1 MHITASSCKI
11 MNVEATP
18 DFTEAFPSERR
29 QRILDL
35 LQHEGKVVTAELPS
49 RLKVSIDTI
58 RRDLNQ
64 LAREGLI
71 QRVHGGG
78 LPASPALKPVLQRQF
93 GAQDEKQAVAVK
105 AAQLIQNGIVIF
117 MDGGTTAVEVAR
129 AIDPQ
134 MKFTLITHSPRAAL
148 ALLERGS
155 HAEVIL
161 LGGRID
167 RHELVTISPATV
179 TEIRKFRADLF
190 FMGICSIHPALGIT
204 CRTLEDLEL
213 KRAMSEA
220 SLEVVGLATSE
231 KLGTAA
237 PMVLG
242 PVSMLHYL
250 VTDAPGDMT
259 GPYVRFGMTII

>member
-1 MHITASSCKI
+1 
-11 MNVEATP
+11 MNIEAMSALG
-18 DFTEAFPSERR
+18 EIFPSERR
-29 QRILDL
+29 QRILGL
-35 LQHEGKVVTAELPS
+35 LQQEGKVVTADLTA

-93 GAQDEKQAVAVK
+93 GGQDKKQEVAAK
-105 AAQLIQNGIVIF
+105 AAQLIQNGVVAFI
-117 MDGGTTAVEVAR
+117 DSGTTAVEVAR
-129 AIDPQ
+129 AIDTR
-134 MKFTLITHSPRAAL
+134 MEFTLITHNPRAAL

-155 HAEVIL
+155 RAEVIL

-220 SLEVVGLATSE
+220 SAEVVGLATSE

-237 PMVLG
+237 PMLLG
-242 PVSMLHYL
+242 PVSILHYL
-250 VTDAPGDMT
+250 VTDAPAEMT
-259 GPYVRFGMTII
+259 DPYVHFGMTIV

>member
-1 MHITASSCKI
+1 
-11 MNVEATP
+11 MNIEAMP
-18 DFTEAFPSERR
+18 DSIEIFPSERR
-29 QRILDL
+29 QKILEL
-35 LQHEGKVVTAELPS
+35 LQQEGKVVTAELTM

-93 GAQDEKQAVAVK
+93 GEQTEKQAVAVK
-105 AAQLIQNGIVIF
+105 AAQLVQNGVVVFI
-117 MDGGTTAVEVAR
+117 DSGTTAVEVAR
-129 AIDPQ
+129 AVDPQ
-134 MKFTLITHSPRAAL
+134 MEFTVITHNPRAAL

-155 HAEVIL
+155 RAEVIL
-161 LGGRID
+161 LGGRMD
-167 RHELVTISPATV
+167 PHELVTVSPSTV
-179 TEIRKFRADLF
+179 TEIRRFRADLF

-220 SLEVVGLATSE
+220 SAEVVGLATSE

-259 GPYVRFGMTII
+259 SPYVRFGMTII

>member
-1 MHITASSCKI
+1 MS
-11 MNVEATP
+11 VEAIP
-18 DFTEAFPSERR
+18 DFADIFPSERR
-29 QRILDL
+29 QRILGLL
-35 LQHEGKVVTAELPS
+35 LQEGKVVTAELTS

-64 LAREGLI
+64 LAHEGLI

-93 GAQDEKQAVAVK
+93 GGQDKKQAVAVK
-105 AAQLIQNGIVIF
+105 AAQLVQNGIVAF
-117 MDGGTTAVEVAR
+117 MDSGTTAVEVAR
-129 AIDPQ
+129 AVDPQ
-134 MKFTLITHSPRAAL
+134 IEFTLITHNPRAAL

-155 HAEVIL
+155 RAEVIL

-167 RHELVTISPATV
+167 RHELVTISPSTV

-220 SLEVVGLATSE
+220 SAEVVGLATSE

-242 PVSMLHYL
+242 PVAMLHYL
-250 VTDAPGDMT
+250 VTDASGEIT
-259 GPYVRFGMTII
+259 GAYDRYGMTIV

>member
-1 MHITASSCKI
+1 
-11 MNVEATP
+11 MNIETIP
-18 DFTEAFPSERR
+18 ISEEIFPSERR
-29 QRILDL
+29 QKILFV
-35 LQHEGKVVTAELPS
+35 LQQEGKVVAAELTG

-64 LAREGLI
+64 LAQEGLI

-78 LPASPALKPVLQRQF
+78 LPASPALNPVLQRQSR
-93 GAQDEKQAVAVK
+93 GQQPKQAVAEK
-105 AAQLIQNGIVIF
+105 AAQLIRNGAVVF
-117 MDGGTTAVEVAR
+117 MDAGTTAVGLAF

-134 MKFTLITHSPRAAL
+134 MEFTLITHNPRAAL

-155 HAEVIL
+155 RAEVIL

-167 RHELVTISPATV
+167 RHELVTISPSTI

-190 FMGICSIHPALGIT
+190 FMGICSIHPGLGIT

-213 KRAMSEA
+213 KRAMSEVSA
-220 SLEVVGLATSE
+220 EIVGLATAE

-250 VTDAPGDMT
+250 VTDASSEAT
-259 GPYVRFGMTII
+259 GAYGRFGITIL

>member
-1 MHITASSCKI
+1 
-11 MNVEATP
+11 MNIEAMP
-18 DFTEAFPSERR
+18 ELSEIFPSERR
-29 QRILDL
+29 QRILGL
-35 LQHEGKVVTAELPS
+35 LQQEGKVVTADLTT

-93 GAQDEKQAVAVK
+93 GAQDRKQEVAVK
-105 AAQLIQNGIVIF
+105 AAQLIQNGLVAFI
-117 MDGGTTAVEVAR
+117 DSGTTAVEVAR

-134 MKFTLITHSPRAAL
+134 MEFTLITHSPRAAL

-155 HAEVIL
+155 RAEVIL

-167 RHELVTISPATV
+167 RHELVTISPSTV

-190 FMGICSIHPALGIT
+190 FMGICSIHPGLGIT

-220 SLEVVGLATSE
+220 SAEVVGLATSE

-237 PMVLG
+237 PMLLG
-242 PVSMLHYL
+242 PVSILHYL
-250 VTDAPGDMT
+250 VTDAPTEMT
-259 GPYVRFGMTII
+259 DPYVRFGMTIV

>member
-1 MHITASSCKI
+1 
-11 MNVEATP
+11 MNVEAIP
-18 DFTEAFPSERR
+18 DFGETFPSERR
-29 QRILDL
+29 QRILAFL
-35 LQHEGKVVTAELPS
+35 KQEGKVVTAELTN

-78 LPASPALKPVLQRQF
+78 LPTSPALKPVLQRQL
-93 GAQDEKQAVAVK
+93 GGQDKKQAVAVK
-105 AAQLIQNGIVIF
+105 ASQLIQNGIVAF
-117 MDGGTTAVEVAR
+117 VDSGTTAVELTR
-129 AIDPQ
+129 ALDPRLE
-134 MKFTLITHSPRAAL
+134 FTLITHSPRAAL

-167 RHELVTISPATV
+167 RHELVTISPSTV

-213 KRAMSEA
+213 KRAMSESSA
-220 SLEVVGLATSE
+220 EVVGLATSE

-250 VTDAPGDMT
+250 VTDAPSDMT
-259 GPYVRFGMTII
+259 GPYVRFGMTIL

>member
-1 MHITASSCKI
+1 
-11 MNVEATP
+11 MNVPAVP
-18 DFTEAFPSERR
+18 DLTEVFPSERR
-29 QRILDL
+29 RKILGL
-35 LQHEGKVVTAELPS
+35 LQQEGKVVTAELTT

-93 GAQDEKQAVAVK
+93 GAQDAKQEVAAK
-105 AAQLIQNGIVIF
+105 AAKLIQNGLVAF
-117 MDGGTTAVEVAR
+117 VDSGTTAVEVAR

-134 MKFTLITHSPRAAL
+134 MEFTLITHSPRAAL

-155 HAEVIL
+155 RAEVIL

-167 RHELVTISPATV
+167 RHELVTISPSTV

-190 FMGICSIHPALGIT
+190 LMGICSIHPVLGIT
-204 CRTLEDLEL
+204 CRTLEDLEI

-220 SLEVVGLATSE
+220 SAEVAGLATAE
-231 KLGTAA
+231 KLGTGA

-250 VTDAPGDMT
+250 VTDASGEIT
-259 GPYVRFGMTII
+259 REFGRFGVTIL

>member
-1 MHITASSCKI
+1 
-11 MNVEATP
+11 V
-18 DFTEAFPSERR
+18 F
-29 QRILDL
+29 
-35 LQHEGKVVTAELPS
+35 
-49 RLKVSIDTI
+49 ID
-58 RRDLNQ
+58 
-64 LAREGLI
+64 
-71 QRVHGGG
+71 
-78 LPASPALKPVLQRQF
+78 S
-93 GAQDEKQAVAVK
+93 
-105 AAQLIQNGIVIF
+105 
-117 MDGGTTAVEVAR
+117 GTTAVEVAR

-134 MKFTLITHSPRAAL
+134 MEFTLITHNPRAAL

-155 HAEVIL
+155 RAEVIL

-167 RHELVTISPATV
+167 RHELVTTSPTAV
-179 TEIRKFRADLF
+179 TEIRKYRADLF
-190 FMGICSIHPALGIT
+190 FMGICSIHSGLGIT

-220 SLEVVGLATSE
+220 SAEVAGLATSE

-259 GPYVRFGMTII
+259 GPYLRFGVTIV

>member
-1 MHITASSCKI
+1 
-11 MNVEATP
+11 MNIDAMP
-18 DFTEAFPSERR
+18 DLTEIFPSERR
-29 QRILDL
+29 QRILGL
-35 LQHEGKVVTAELPS
+35 LQQEGKVVTAELTG
-49 RLKVSIDTI
+49 RLNVSIDTI

-78 LPASPALKPVLQRQF
+78 LPTSPALKPVLQRQF
-93 GAQDEKQAVAVK
+93 GGQDKKQAVAAK
-105 AAQLIQNGIVIF
+105 ASQLIQNGIVAFI
-117 MDGGTTAVEVAR
+117 DSGTTAVEVAR

-134 MKFTLITHSPRAAL
+134 MEFTLITHNPRAAL

-155 HAEVIL
+155 RAEVIL

-167 RHELVTISPATV
+167 RHELVTISPTTV

-190 FMGICSIHPALGIT
+190 FMGICSIHPGLGVT

-220 SLEVVGLATSE
+220 SAEVVGLATSE

-259 GPYVRFGMTII
+259 GPYVRFGMTIL

>member
-1 MHITASSCKI
+1 
-11 MNVEATP
+11 MNVPAVP
-18 DFTEAFPSERR
+18 DLTEVFPSERR
-29 QRILDL
+29 RRILGL
-35 LQHEGKVVTAELPS
+35 LQQEGKVVTAELTA

-78 LPASPALKPVLQRQF
+78 LPTSPALKPVLQRQF
-93 GAQDEKQAVAVK
+93 GEQDKKQSVALK
-105 AAQLIQNGIVIF
+105 AAQLIQNGIVAFI
-117 MDGGTTAVEVAR
+117 DSGTTAVEVAR

-134 MKFTLITHSPRAAL
+134 IEFTLITHSPRAAL

-155 HAEVIL
+155 RAEVIL

-167 RHELVTISPATV
+167 RHELVTTSPTAV
-179 TEIRKFRADLF
+179 TEIRKYRADLF
-190 FMGICSIHPALGIT
+190 FMGICSIHSGLGIT

-220 SLEVVGLATSE
+220 SAEVAGLATSE

-259 GPYVRFGMTII
+259 GPYLRFGVTIV

>member
-1 MHITASSCKI
+1 
-11 MNVEATP
+11 MNVEAISELP
-18 DFTEAFPSERR
+18 EIFPSERR
-29 QRILDL
+29 QLILGL
-35 LQHEGKVVTAELPS
+35 LQQDGKVVAADLTS

-93 GAQDEKQAVAVK
+93 GGQDRKQAIAAK
-105 AAQLIQNGIVIF
+105 AAQLIQNGVVAFI
-117 MDGGTTAVEVAR
+117 DGGSTAVELAR

-134 MKFTLITHSPRAAL
+134 MEFTLITHSPRAAL
-148 ALLERGS
+148 ALLERRS
-155 HAEVIL
+155 CAEVIL

-167 RHELVTISPATV
+167 RHELVTVSPSTV
-179 TEIRKFRADLF
+179 TELRQFRADLF

-204 CRTLEDLEL
+204 CRSLEDLQL

-220 SLEVVGLATSE
+220 SAEVVGLAASE

-250 VTDAPGDMT
+250 VTDAADEVT
-259 GPYVRFGMTII
+259 APYVRFGVTIV

>member
-1 MHITASSCKI
+1 
-11 MNVEATP
+11 MNIAAIQDGE
-18 DFTEAFPSERR
+18 EIFPSERR
-29 QRILDL
+29 QRILGV
-35 LQHEGKVVTAELPS
+35 LQEEGKVVAAEMAG
-49 RLKVSIDTI
+49 RLNVSIDTI

-64 LAREGLI
+64 LAQEGLI

-78 LPASPALKPVLQRQF
+78 LPASPALNPVLQRQF
-93 GAQDEKQAVAVK
+93 HSQTKKLIIAEK
-105 AAQLIQNGIVIF
+105 AAQLIHNGVVVF

-129 AIDPQ
+129 AVDPQ
-134 MKFTLITHSPRAAL
+134 MAFTLITHSLRAAL
-148 ALLERGS
+148 VLAENGS
-155 HAEVIL
+155 RAEIIL

-167 RHELVTISPATV
+167 GHELVTLSPATV

-190 FMGICSIHPALGIT
+190 FMGICSIHPSVGIT

-220 SLEVVGLATSE
+220 SAEVAGLVTAE

-242 PVSMLHYL
+242 PVSILHYL
-250 VTDAPGDMT
+250 VTDAPGEMT
-259 GPYVRFGMTII
+259 REYGRFGVTIL

>member
-1 MHITASSCKI
+1 MEIIPISEEI
-11 MNVEATP
+11 
-18 DFTEAFPSERR
+18 FPSERR
-29 QRILDL
+29 QKILSV
-35 LQHEGKVVTAELPS
+35 LQQEGKVVAAELTG
-49 RLKVSIDTI
+49 RLKVSIDTV

-64 LAREGLI
+64 LAQDGLI

-78 LPASPALKPVLQRQF
+78 LPASPALNPVLQRQF
-93 GAQDEKQAVAVK
+93 RGQQPKQAVAEK
-105 AAQLIQNGIVIF
+105 AAQLVRNGAVVF
-117 MDGGTTAVEVAR
+117 MDAGTTAVGLAL

-134 MKFTLITHSPRAAL
+134 MEFTLITHNPRAAL

-155 HAEVIL
+155 RAEVIL

-167 RHELVTISPATV
+167 QHELVTISPSTI

-190 FMGICSIHPALGIT
+190 FMGICSIHPVLGIT

-220 SLEVVGLATSE
+220 SAEVAGLATAE

-250 VTDAPGDMT
+250 VTDAPSEMT
-259 GPYVRFGMTII
+259 GAYCRVGMAIV

>member
-1 MHITASSCKI
+1 
-11 MNVEATP
+11 MNAEAVP
-18 DFTEAFPSERR
+18 DLTEIFPSERR
-29 QRILDL
+29 QRILGL
-35 LQHEGKVVTAELPS
+35 LQQEGKVVTAELTR
-49 RLKVSIDTI
+49 RLKVSLDTV

-93 GAQDEKQAVAVK
+93 GGQDEKQAVAVK
-105 AAQLIQNGIVIF
+105 AAQLIHNGTVAFI
-117 MDGGTTAVEVAR
+117 DSGTTAVEVAR
-129 AIDPQ
+129 AIDLQ
-134 MKFTLITHSPRAAL
+134 LEFTLITHNPRAAL

-155 HAEVIL
+155 RAEVIL

-167 RHELVTISPATV
+167 RHELVTVSPSTV

-190 FMGICSIHPALGIT
+190 FMGICSIHAALGIT

-213 KRAMSEA
+213 KRAMSETSA
-220 SLEVVGLATSE
+220 EIVGLATSE

-250 VTDAPGDMT
+250 VTDAPSDLT
-259 GPYVRFGMTII
+259 GPYVRFGTTIV

>member
-1 MHITASSCKI
+1 MIVGA
-11 MNVEATP
+11 
-18 DFTEAFPSERR
+18 
-29 QRILDL
+29 
-35 LQHEGKVVTAELPS
+35 LQQEGKVVAAELAN
-49 RLKVSIDTI
+49 RLRVSIDTI

-78 LPASPALKPVLQRQF
+78 LPASPALTPVLHRQF
-93 GAQDEKQAVAVK
+93 NAQDKKQLIAEK
-105 AAQLIQNGIVIF
+105 AAQLVQSGLVVF
-117 MDGGTTAVEVAR
+117 MDSGTTAVEVAR

-134 MKFTLITHSPRAAL
+134 IEFTVITHSPRAAL
-148 ALLERGS
+148 ALADRGS
-155 HAEVIL
+155 RSEIIL

-167 RHELVTISPATV
+167 RHELVTISPSTI

-190 FMGICSIHPALGIT
+190 FMGVCSIHPALGIT
-204 CRTLEDLEL
+204 CRALEDLEL

-220 SLEVVGLATSE
+220 SAEVAGLATAD

-242 PVSMLHYL
+242 PVSMLHFL
-250 VTDAPGDMT
+250 VTDASADIT
-259 GPYVRFGMTII
+259 RDYSRFGVTIL

>member
-1 MHITASSCKI
+1 
-11 MNVEATP
+11 MNIKAMPALSEI
-18 DFTEAFPSERR
+18 FPTERR
-29 QRILDL
+29 QRILGL
-35 LQHEGKVVTAELPS
+35 LKQEGKVVTADLTA

-93 GAQDEKQAVAVK
+93 GGQDKKQEVAVK
-105 AAQLIQNGIVIF
+105 AAQLIQNGVVAFI
-117 MDGGTTAVEVAR
+117 DSGTTAVEVAR

-134 MKFTLITHSPRAAL
+134 MEFTMITHSPRAAL

-155 HAEVIL
+155 RAEVIL

-167 RHELVTISPATV
+167 RHELVTVSPATV

-220 SLEVVGLATSE
+220 SAEVVGLATSE

-237 PMVLG
+237 PMLLG
-242 PVSMLHYL
+242 PVSILHYL
-250 VTDAPGDMT
+250 VTDAPTEMT
-259 GPYVRFGMTII
+259 GPYVRFGMAIV

>member
-1 MHITASSCKI
+1 
-11 MNVEATP
+11 MN
-18 DFTEAFPSERR
+18 TEAIPDSIEIFPSERR
-29 QRILDL
+29 QRILGL
-35 LQHEGKVVTAELPS
+35 LRQEGKVVTAELTS
-49 RLKVSIDTI
+49 RLNVSIDTI

-93 GAQDEKQAVAVK
+93 GEPNAKQAVAVK
-105 AAQLIQNGIVIF
+105 AAQLVQSGAVAF
-117 MDGGTTAVEVAR
+117 VDGGTTAVEVAH
-129 AIDPQ
+129 AVDPQ
-134 MKFTLITHSPRAAL
+134 IEFTLITHNPRAAL

-155 HAEVIL
+155 RAEVIL

-167 RHELVTISPATV
+167 RHELVTISPSTV
-179 TEIRKFRADLF
+179 TEIRKFRAELF

-220 SLEVVGLATSE
+220 SAEVVGLATSE

-250 VTDAPGDMT
+250 VTDAPGDLT

>member
-1 MHITASSCKI
+1 
-11 MNVEATP
+11 MNVTP
-18 DFTEAFPSERR
+18 IHDLEDIFPSERR
-29 QRILDL
+29 QRILGV
-35 LQHEGKVVTAELPS
+35 LQQEGKVVAAELAN
-49 RLKVSIDTI
+49 RLKVSIDTV

-64 LAREGLI
+64 LGQEGLI

-78 LPASPALKPVLQRQF
+78 LPASPALTPVLQRQF
-93 GAQDEKQAVAVK
+93 RSQAPKQAVAEK
-105 AAQLIQNGIVIF
+105 AARLIQNATVVF

-134 MKFTLITHSPRAAL
+134 TEFTMITHNPKAAL
-148 ALLERGS
+148 VLLERGS
-155 HAEVIL
+155 RAEVIL

-167 RHELVTISPATV
+167 RHELVAISPSTI

-190 FMGICSIHPALGIT
+190 FMGICSIHPVLGIT
-204 CRTLEDLEL
+204 CRTLEDLEV

-220 SLEVVGLATSE
+220 SAEVAGLATAE

-250 VTDAPGDMT
+250 VTDAPSEMT
-259 GPYVRFGMTII
+259 GAYCRVGMAIV